1 MKKILPIV
9 VIALIA
15 IIIIKAISGGSDLN
29 SIPDPHFT
37 VDGSLSKQPDTAKTD
52 RNSVVRFYVESSG
65 SMNGFFRNGRP
76 TAFKRDVYS
85 IMSYYSDI
93 TKDINIMTNNG
104 SVAGKMTL
112 ANFQSAMNIGALQSN
127 ASTQVPVM
135 LSTIISQLK
144 KGEVA
149 VLISD
154 MKYSPVGSLAPDVL
168 LTQYGADVARIA
180 GASGKAFSLIC
191 ATSNYVDKSGED
203 VTKRSPYYYL
213 LIGDQDKLSYI
224 RNGISSLLEKGK
236 TYVDNLDFGYHY
248 GSIPY
253 SFGIP
258 KNAIQYNNQ
267 PTFYGYDESLGAC
280 TITLKLHLAA
290 YRWLVAEKEVVQKYF
305 TVKSLYGSKVKI
317 TGVDIQANNFTNQK
331 LERSAIATIKL
342 SVNNMPTE
350 MDVLEWNLKIPD
362 ATEAAYIGSFLGG
375 KSENDVTKSYSIDN
389 FIVGIQQGGVVN
401 KQPDPN
407 FILITKNNI

>member
-65 SMNGFFRNGRP
+65 SHEWFFRNGRP

-144 KGEVA
+144 
-149 VLISD
+149 
-154 MKYSPVGSLAPDVL
+154 
-168 LTQYGADVARIA
+168 R
-180 GASGKAFSLIC
+180 
-191 ATSNYVDKSGED
+191 
-203 VTKRSPYYYL
+203 
-213 LIGDQDKLSYI
+213 
-224 RNGISSLLEKGK
+224 
-236 TYVDNLDFGYHY
+236 
-248 GSIPY
+248 
-253 SFGIP
+253 
-258 KNAIQYNNQ
+258 
-267 PTFYGYDESLGAC
+267 
-280 TITLKLHLAA
+280 
-290 YRWLVAEKEVVQKYF
+290 
-305 TVKSLYGSKVKI
+305 
-317 TGVDIQANNFTNQK
+317 
-331 LERSAIATIKL
+331 ER
-342 SVNNMPTE
+342 
-350 MDVLEWNLKIPD
+350 
-362 ATEAAYIGSFLGG
+362 
-375 KSENDVTKSYSIDN
+375 
-389 FIVGIQQGGVVN
+389 
-401 KQPDPN
+401 
-407 FILITKNNI
+407 